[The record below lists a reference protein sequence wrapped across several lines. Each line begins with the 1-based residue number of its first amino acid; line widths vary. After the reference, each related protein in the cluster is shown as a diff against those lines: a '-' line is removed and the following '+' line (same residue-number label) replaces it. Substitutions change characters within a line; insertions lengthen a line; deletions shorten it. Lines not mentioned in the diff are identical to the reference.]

1 MKILKF
7 GGSSVGNPERI
18 KNVIEIIKKAKSE
31 DSNISVVFSA
41 YQGVTDS
48 LVKISSLA
56 AEGKSEYK
64 SMSGELGRLFS
75 EFAGQLLSKESYN
88 AVNGEIATLISE
100 LQGVLNGIYLVREV
114 SPKTSDYLLS
124 FGERIAAFTIC
135 EALKESGIASEYLD
149 ARLLVK
155 TDDNYGAGKVNF
167 ALTDANIQSYFKE
180 RVKLQVITGFIGS
193 TEKGETITLGRGGSD
208 YTASIFAAALNA
220 DEVEIWTDVDGVMT
234 ADPRLVKKA
243 FSLSFMTYEEAMEL
257 SHFGAKV
264 IFPPTMQPAM
274 NRNIPIRIRNTFKP
288 GFSGTLI
295 AKKNGG
301 GHFPFKG
308 ISSIDEISALRVHG
322 SGMIG
327 MSGIAKRIF
336 TALASANINVI
347 LITQASSQHSICMA
361 LSPKQAVLAKD
372 LIEQEL
378 KFELL
383 EKQVSGVAIESDLSV
398 IAVVGENM
406 RKTPGISGKIFQT
419 LGKNGVNVS
428 AIAQGSSDLN
438 ISAIIP
444 KADKVKA
451 LNALH
456 DTFFLSSTKTI
467 NLFVV
472 GTGLVGGTLLEQ
484 LREQKEVLEKEYSVD
499 VKVIALANSRKML
512 FNEEGHNLNTWKD
525 SLLNSGVPTELTS
538 FIETMKKLNL
548 QNSIFIDCTASGKV
562 TEKYLEIL
570 KSSIS
575 IVSPNK
581 RANSQNYSH
590 YQRLKQTAHF
600 NNVKFFYETNV
611 GAGLPIIGT
620 LKDLVSSGDKI
631 FKIEGVLSGTLS
643 FLFNSFDGTKSFSQ
657 IICEAKERGY
667 TEPDPREDLNGI
679 DVARKIL
686 ILAREAGCPLEFED
700 IEIENLVPE
709 ELRETSSIEEFM
721 ARMADWDGHY
731 AGLLNDAKKQDK
743 VLRYVAKFENGK
755 ASISLDSVDRT
766 HPLYSLTG
774 GENLVSFTTSRYKTY
789 PLVIKGPG
797 AGADVTAAGV
807 FADVLR
813 VSNYLN

>member
-7 GGSSVGNPERI
+7 GGSSVGSPERI
-18 KNVIEIIKKAKSE
+18 KSVIKIIEKAKSE
-31 DSNISVVFSA
+31 DPNISVVFSA
-41 YQGVTDS
+41 FQGVTDS
-48 LVKISSLA
+48 LVKVSLLA
-56 AEGKSEYK
+56 AERKSEYK
-64 SMSGELGRLFS
+64 TLAEELGRQFFD
-75 EFAGQLLSKESYN
+75 FAKQLLSNNNYN
-88 AVNGEIATLISE
+88 AVSGEISALISE
-100 LQGVLNGIYLVREV
+100 LNGILNGIYLVREV
-114 SPKTSDYLLS
+114 SPKTSDYVLS
-124 FGERIAAFTIC
+124 FGERISAFIIC
-135 EALKESGIASEYLD
+135 EALNERHIDAEFLD

-155 TDDNYGAGKVNF
+155 TNDSFGSGKVNF
-167 ALTDANIQSYFKE
+167 DLTDTNIQNYFKTHD
-180 RVKLQVITGFIGS
+180 KLQAITGFIGS
-193 TEKGETITLGRGGSD
+193 TQKGDTITLGRGGSD

-243 FSLSFMTYEEAMEL
+243 FPLSFMTYEEAMEL

-274 NRNIPIRIRNTFKP
+274 NRNIPIRIKNTFNP
-288 GFSGTLI
+288 EFAGTLI
-295 AKKNGG
+295 AKKNGN

-327 MSGIAKRIF
+327 MTGIAKRIF
-336 TALASANINVI
+336 TALASANLNVV

-361 LSPKQAVLAKD
+361 LSPKQAATAKS
-372 LIEQEL
+372 LIEEEL
-378 KFELL
+378 KFEIRD
-383 EKQVSGVAIESDLSV
+383 KQVSGVDIENDLSI

-444 KADKVKA
+444 KSDKVKA

-456 DTFFLSSTKTI
+456 DAFFLSSTKTL

-484 LREQKEVLEKEYSVD
+484 IKGQKEILEKEYSVD
-499 VKVIALANSRKML
+499 VKVVALANSRKML
-512 FNEEGHNLNTWKD
+512 FSENGFNLDTWKND
-525 SLLNSGVPTELTS
+525 LLNSGVNTDLS
-538 FIETMKKLNL
+538 LYIEAMKQLNL
-548 QNSIFIDCTASGKV
+548 PNSIFIDCTASDKV
-562 TEKYLEIL
+562 TEKYLDIL

-581 RANSQNYSH
+581 RANSKNYAY
-590 YQRLKQTAHF
+590 YQQLKHTAHF
-600 NNVKFFYETNV
+600 NNVKFYYETNV

-631 FKIEGVLSGTLS
+631 YKIEGVLSGTLS
-643 FLFNSFDGTKSFSQ
+643 FLFNSFDGSKTFSQ

-686 ILAREAGCPLEFED
+686 ILAREAGCALEFED

-709 ELRETSSIEEFM
+709 ELRKASSIEEFM
-721 ARMADWDGHY
+721 SRMSEWDGYY
-731 AGLLNDAKKQDK
+731 ANLLNDAKKQDK
-743 VLRYVAKFENGK
+743 VLRYVAKFESGK
-755 ASISLDSVDRT
+755 ASISLEAVDKT